1 MELFMNVYIKLEKV
15 LSSKNVH
22 KNLFSSIELEKLR
35 FIKIKIYIIDSFD
48 REKTWLKLWNE
59 NKNNLCTFLSSKPDQ
74 FPIKTQNFIFNKTTG
89 NDIIHIKKLDDRS
102 IEIYHKI

>member
-48 REKTWLKLWNE
+48 REKT
-59 NKNNLCTFLSSKPDQ
+59 
-74 FPIKTQNFIFNKTTG
+74 
-89 NDIIHIKKLDDRS
+89 
-102 IEIYHKI
+102 